1 MQKVCYN
8 VKDNAE
14 RRGGGPGGSMKTGI
28 YEFAGRRVEITSLFD
43 AIHGLCRDYASEG
56 EPDFRLSITGADIEF
71 EREKSAREDEIEGIP
86 QRHFSDEYL
95 ETLAVYR
102 KIAGEMLD
110 RDTLLMHGSTIA
122 VDGEGYLFTAKSG
135 TGKSTHTRFWREAF
149 GDRAMMV
156 NDDKPLLRIGAEE
169 TRVFGTPWDGK
180 HHLSTN
186 TSVPLK
192 AICIL
197 ERGEENEI
205 CRVEPGQVLPLL
217 LQQCHRPRDP
227 RSLAKVLGLLDQM
240 TKNVKFYRLRCNLDP
255 RAATIAF
262 EGMQK

>member
-1 MQKVCYN
+1 
-8 VKDNAE
+8 
-14 RRGGGPGGSMKTGI
+14 MKTGI
-28 YEFAGRRVEITSLFD
+28 YEFAGQVVEIHSLFD
-43 AIHGLCRDYASEG
+43 GIHTLCRDYTAEA
-56 EPDFRLSITGADIEF
+56 EPDFRLATTRADIEF

-95 ETLAVYR
+95 ETLSVYR
-102 KIAGEMLD
+102 KIAGEMLN

-122 VDGEGYLFTAKSG
+122 VDGKGYLFTAKSG
-135 TGKSTHTRFWREAF
+135 TGKSTHTRFWRETF

-156 NDDKPLLRIGAEE
+156 NDDKPLLRITEE
-169 TRVFGTPWDGK
+169 GTRVFGTPWDGK

-205 CRVEPGQVLPLL
+205 QQVEPGQVLPLL

-227 RSLAKVLGLLDQM
+227 RSLAKVLSLLDRM

-255 RAATIAF
+255 EAARIAF
-262 EGMQK
+262 EGMQE